1 MRCALQHSAARLSE
15 YRALCS
21 PSLMALSSADPLLTT
36 FQLSWE
42 LRELAT
48 AEPESRADYLELRK
62 SCQQFAVDLLQQI
75 RSSTELA
82 VILNHDPSSPP
93 YEDGEHMKLARL
105 ELAILYK
112 QKKVGKGA
120 AGVA

>member
-1 MRCALQHSAARLSE
+1 
-15 YRALCS
+15 
-21 PSLMALSSADPLLTT
+21 MALSSADPLLTA

-42 LRELAT
+42 LRDLAT

-62 SCQQFAVDLLQQI
+62 SCQQFSVDLLQQI

-82 VILNHDPSSPP
+82 VILNHDPNSPP

-112 QKKVGKGA
+112 QKKVGGS
-120 AGVA
+120 